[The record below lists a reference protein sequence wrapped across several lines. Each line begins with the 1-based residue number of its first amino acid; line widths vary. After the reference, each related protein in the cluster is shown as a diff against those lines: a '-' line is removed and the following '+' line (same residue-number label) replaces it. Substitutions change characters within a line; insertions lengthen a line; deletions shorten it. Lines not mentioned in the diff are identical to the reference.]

1 MINPASIP
9 PLLAY
14 LAAFDYRGM
23 HLYLSGAALS
33 SLSFRPHRALLYC
46 ALCALPSVQLCFAQQ
61 AVEPWKAPHFSVEPK
76 VLYEAASAVAA
87 PEGANIAI
95 LADDE
100 SYTFDESGRI
110 AHVWH
115 IVYKVLT
122 QKGAE
127 GWDSLSVG
135 WEPWHDARP
144 VIKVRV
150 IAPDFSVH
158 PLDPNA
164 ITEKPAREGDYKIYS
179 DAKRLHA
186 PFPAIAPGVVVE
198 EEFSESETEPIFASG
213 RFGQISFG
221 RERIPIAHSH
231 VLFDAPATLPLRFG
245 NLLLPDLKPVRAEAN
260 GRVTFTFEQG
270 PMEGFEP
277 REPNLPPDVARF
289 PELRFST
296 GASWQS
302 IAAAY
307 AKIVEDHAATAA
319 VQPTVDKLI
328 AGKKSAAEKEAALID
343 YLDREVRYTGIEFGE
358 AAIVPHDPAETL
370 SHKYGDCKDKATLLV
385 TMLRAA
391 GIPAYVALL
400 HVGSRMDVPADL
412 PGMGSFD
419 HAIVYMP
426 GNPRHKEPALWI
438 DATDR
443 YARLGQL
450 PPDDQGRLA
459 LIARAETT
467 ALVKTQ
473 EDTSK
478 ENVLQESRELDLA
491 ENGPANA
498 LEITRPMGIFES
510 HYRSYYADKPDKE
523 TREGL
528 TNYVKSQYAA
538 DKLVSAERT
547 DPADLSRQF
556 ELTLKCE
563 KAKRGYTG
571 LDGAQAAIRLDG
583 LFQRLPDELK
593 KREDAD
599 EKKKQ
604 DDKDKPKKPR
614 TADWWLNEASTVE
627 WNYRIVPPDGFVPK
641 ELPADATIPVGPALL
656 TEKFSREKDGVVAAR
671 LTFDTVKRRYT
682 VAEATELRN
691 KVAELIDGPA
701 ILVNFESKGAA
712 LLHEGKVGEAL
723 AAYRSLIVLHPKEA
737 VHHLQMANVLLE
749 AGMGEAAR
757 AEAREAVKLDPN
769 SAQAERI
776 LAYVLKHDLV
786 GRNLRPGSDLNGAA
800 EAFRAAIKLEPDDH
814 ETQANLAIL
823 LEYDPAGRRYG
834 GQAKMKEA
842 IAEYQKIGQ
851 DKLEEL
857 GIKNNLAFALFYGG
871 DPAGAIK
878 AAQNLNPQP
887 AALIAAS
894 EAVLHGSKAGLA
906 EANKRSSDDAAFKES
921 ARTAGELLMKIR
933 QYPLAADF
941 LEAGAAGD
949 NAAQTMG
956 LARVLRNAQRHEEL
970 RFANTP
976 ADQVKRAF
984 LLSMDPEVTE
994 AKLEAVF
1001 SRNALA
1007 ELKNEDAEEKK
1018 SALEAGKKM
1027 NSWLARDD
1035 SSMDVEVD
1043 YRLQEF
1049 DPKGE
1054 GSDDL
1059 GYREKVQYTNGAN
1072 GTYFVVKEAGQY
1084 KILDTDSKPNSIAL
1098 EMLDRIKAGD
1108 LKGAKALLDWLREDL
1123 HLNGGD
1129 DPLGGATF
1137 PRFWT
1142 KGQAADA
1149 RKMKLAAAAILVGA
1163 KPTVAQEVAIL
1174 EEALKDASAT
1184 DREKNNIQLALAD
1197 GYALQQD
1204 FAKLLEASS
1213 ELLKQVPE
1221 SRQAFIYNVQA
1232 LMGLGRHDQAIA
1244 LADER
1249 LKLLDGDPDAL
1260 LMKMEIEA
1268 DRGNF
1273 AAARGWAQKLID
1285 RGKENA
1291 GLLNNIAWYA
1301 LFTGKVVDADIA
1313 AAIKSTQLAKDDP
1326 SILHTLACLY
1336 AETGKTK
1343 EAHDLLLRGMDD
1355 MNLDEP
1361 NDAYWYAFGRI
1372 AEQYGEREIAIADYR
1387 KLEKPK
1393 QLLTISTSTWRLAQM
1408 RLKAM
1413 NAEGAAPAK

>member
-1 MINPASIP
+1 M
-9 PLLAY
+9 
-14 LAAFDYRGM
+14 
-23 HLYLSGAALS
+23 S
-33 SLSFRPHRALLYC
+33 SLLFRPHRALLFF
-46 ALCALPSVQLCFAQQ
+46 ALCALPSLQFSLAQQ
-61 AVEPWKAPHFSVEPK
+61 AVEPWKAPHFTVEPK
-76 VLYEAASAVAA
+76 ALYEAASAVAA
-87 PEGANIAI
+87 PEGANVSI
-95 LADDE
+95 LVEDE
-100 SYTFDESGRI
+100 SYTFDEAGRI
-110 AHVWH
+110 AHIWH
-115 IVYKVLT
+115 VVFKVLT

-135 WEPWHDARP
+135 WEPWHEARP

-158 PLDPNA
+158 LLDPNA

-198 EEFSESETEPIFASG
+198 EEFVGSETEPIFASG
-213 RFGQISFG
+213 RVGQISFG
-221 RERIPIAHSH
+221 RERIPIAHSI
-231 VLFDAPATLPLRFG
+231 VLFDAPAALPLRFG

-260 GRVTFTFEQG
+260 GRVTFIYEHG

-296 GASWQS
+296 GASWQA

-307 AKIVEDHAATAA
+307 AKIEDDHAATAA
-319 VQPTVDKLI
+319 VQPIVDKLI
-328 AGKKSAAEKEAALID
+328 AGKKSAAEKEAAIVD

-370 SHKYGDCKDKATLLV
+370 GHKYGDCKDKATLLV

-400 HVGSRMDVPADL
+400 NAGSRMDVPADL

-419 HAIVYMP
+419 HAIVYVP

-459 LIARAETT
+459 LIARADTT
-467 ALVKTQ
+467 ALEKTP
-473 EDTSK
+473 EATSK
-478 ENVLQESRELDLA
+478 ENVLLESRELDLA

-498 LEITRPMGIFES
+498 SEITRPMGIFES

-528 TNYVKSQYAA
+528 TNYVKSQYIAE
-538 DKLVSAERT
+538 KLVSAERT

-593 KREDAD
+593 KRDDAD

-614 TADWWLNEASTVE
+614 TADWWLNESSSVE
-627 WNYRIVPPDGFVPK
+627 WNYRIVPPDGLVPK
-641 ELPADATIPVGPALL
+641 ELPADVTIPVGPALL
-656 TEKFSREKDGVVAAR
+656 TEKFSKEKDGVVAVH

-723 AAYRSLIVLHPKEA
+723 AAYRSLIALHPKEA
-737 VHHLQMANVLLE
+737 AHHLQLANVLLE

-769 SAQAERI
+769 SALAERI

-800 EAFRAAIKLEPDDH
+800 EAFRAALKLEPDDH
-814 ETQANLAIL
+814 ETQANLAFL
-823 LEYDPAGRRYG
+823 LEHDPAGRRYG

-857 GIKNNLAFALFYGG
+857 GVRNNLAFALFYGG
-871 DPAGAIK
+871 DPEGAIK

-887 AALIAAS
+887 TALIAAS
-894 EAVLHGSKAGLA
+894 EALLHGSKAGLA
-906 EANKRSSDDAAFKES
+906 EANKRASDDATFKES
-921 ARTAGELLMKIR
+921 ARTAGDMLMRIR

-956 LARVLRNAQRHEEL
+956 LARVLRNAQRHEDMH
-970 RFANTP
+970 FDNTP
-976 ADQVKRAF
+976 VGQVKRAF
-984 LLSMDPEVTE
+984 LLTMDPELTE
-994 AKLEAVF
+994 VKLEAVF
-1001 SRNALA
+1001 SRNALVV
-1007 ELKNEDAEEKK
+1007 LKNSDAEEKK

-1043 YRLQEF
+1043 YRLHEF
-1049 DPKGE
+1049 DPKSE
-1054 GSDDL
+1054 GNDDL

-1072 GTYFVVKEAGQY
+1072 ETFFVVKEDGQY
-1084 KILDTDSKPNSIAL
+1084 KILDTDDKPNSIAL

-1142 KGQAADA
+1142 KGQAADE
-1149 RKMKLAAAAILVGA
+1149 RKMKLAAAAILVGT
-1163 KPTVAQEVAIL
+1163 KPTVAKGVAIL
-1174 EEALKDASAT
+1174 EEAQKDAST
-1184 DREKNNIQLALAD
+1184 DREKTNIQLALAD
-1197 GYALQQD
+1197 GYALQEN

-1260 LMKMEIEA
+1260 QMKMEIEA

-1273 AAARGWAQKLID
+1273 AAARGWAQRLID
-1285 RGKENA
+1285 QGKENA

-1313 AAIKSTQLAKDDP
+1313 AAIKSAQLAKDDP

-1336 AETGKTK
+1336 AETGKPK

-1355 MNLDEP
+1355 MNLNEP

-1393 QLLTISTSTWRLAQM
+1393 QLLAIPSSTWRLAQM

-1413 NAEGAAPAK
+1413 NVEEAAPTK